1 MIPRRAQTEMI
12 GVVMI
17 AVILIIGV
25 LLYARI
31 GARDDTAATARSA
44 GQVHEAKS
52 FLIAFLSADVP
63 RCGTSVEGVAR
74 ACIEHDA
81 ICVSADPCLELQ
93 QAMDRVS
100 EQTLSRSGLRYNL
113 SVEGT
118 PAMSVFECASADRRV
133 LLLADQPEPIIGSGG
148 APLGKSMR
156 LAVCR

>member
-1 MIPRRAQTEMI
+1 MI
-12 GVVMI
+12 GVVVI

-31 GARDDTAATARSA
+31 DSRDDTASAARSA

-74 ACIEHDA
+74 ACIENDM
-81 ICVSADPCLELQ
+81 ICTSADPCRELQ
-93 QAMDRVS
+93 RAMDTIS
-100 EQTLSRSGLRYNL
+100 QQTLSRSGLRYNL

-133 LLLADQPEPIIGSGG
+133 LLLADQPEPIIGSAG